1 MKRRWIALMIV
12 ATLAVGLIP
21 AQAAA
26 HGGDDEWP
34 KPVYLSLG
42 DSLAAGSLADRNGN
56 TTDASN
62 KAYTNKLYR
71 WMRWQVDRDLRHEK
85 LGCREETVATF
96 RSGDGPY
103 CQDRPASQYDMA
115 MAVLT
120 NPNKDVKVVT
130 INLGANDLFRHQD
143 GCYAMAA
150 AGTILPEEV
159 PGCILGGLEG
169 IAVEVAT
176 VVAELRAAAG
186 PDVPFVAMNY
196 YNPQVAALAGY
207 VSGVPGPVS
216 SDPLSDPDLVRLA
229 GFSTAVLYLFGEALE
244 EALGTVGV
252 PVVDVFS
259 AFHAGDMN
267 AAYLPPLPPE
277 MLPQVD
283 PALVDNWPRNGQDDA
298 ADFACRL
305 TSMCPAREGKI
316 ANIHPTRVGYWVIA
330 RTFIREAL
338 RDL

>member
-1 MKRRWIALMIV
+1 MKRRWIALAIV

-26 HGGDDEWP
+26 HGGGEDGP
-34 KPVYLSLG
+34 KPVYVSLG
-42 DSLAAGSLADRNGN
+42 DSLAAGSLADVDGN

-62 KAYTNKLYR
+62 KSYTNQLYR
-71 WMRWQVDRDLRHEK
+71 WMRWHVDRDLHHKK

-96 RSGDGPY
+96 RNGGGPY

-120 NPNKDVKVVT
+120 DPNKDVKLVT

-143 GCYAMAA
+143 ACYAKAA
-150 AGTILPEEV
+150 TGEIPPEQV
-159 PGCILGGLEG
+159 PACILGGLEG
-169 IAVEVAT
+169 IAVDVAT
-176 VVAELRAAAG
+176 VVYELRVAAG
-186 PDVPFVAMNY
+186 ADVPFVAMNY

-216 SDPLSDPDLVRLA
+216 DDPLSDPGLVQVA
-229 GFSTAVLYLFGEALE
+229 GFSTAVLYAFGEALE
-244 EALGTVGV
+244 QALGTVGV

-259 AFHAGDMN
+259 AFHAGDVT

-277 MLPQVD
+277 LLPQVD

-305 TSMCPAREGKI
+305 TSMCPKQEGKI
-316 ANIHPTRVGYWVIA
+316 ANIHPTPIGYWVIA
-330 RTFIREAL
+330 RTFIREAI